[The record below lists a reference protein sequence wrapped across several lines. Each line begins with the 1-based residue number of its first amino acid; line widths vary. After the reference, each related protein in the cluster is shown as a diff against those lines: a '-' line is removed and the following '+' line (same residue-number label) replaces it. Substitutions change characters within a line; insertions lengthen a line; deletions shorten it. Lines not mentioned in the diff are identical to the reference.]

1 MPEGL
6 ARMNNLP
13 DVPGRADS
21 IGDVI
26 IEQGKKEKSN
36 YCNGTQVEI
45 SWCSIL

>member
-26 IEQGKKEKSN
+26 IEQGKKKLH
-36 YCNGTQVEI
+36 YWNGTQVEI
-45 SWCSIL
+45 SWCAIL